1 MITIPPILVSS
12 SEVVLEQRPEGKS
25 SIGHLVKGQTV
36 AAKVVQVVSDRRALL
51 MIGGRKL
58 AAKTF
63 LPLQPGQTV
72 LLKVEQTEG
81 RQVFKFVGLQDNTTE
96 PGRPLPIGFLGKEKP
111 YAILSRLFGGIQAF
125 QGDDTPGPGKQLAA
139 LKDLVTA
146 LSLKSGA
153 PSEGFLSR
161 LMDGSGLLWESK
173 LAALASKGDVLTP
186 AGVERLIAGDLKAL
200 ALQLLSGSP
209 PGALPA
215 ALTEELRGFLESL
228 EQHQLLNQHLAENE
242 GRYLLPI
249 PLGEPPLFKF
259 GQLLLGFGDRKSD
272 GDCENRLVTIS
283 FLLSLSRLGELRAD
297 FSVMKKSLT
306 GAFGVADEE
315 ARHLISTH
323 LPELRRTL
331 KDHGYDVHDISCHI
345 LEPQQLSDI
354 SLVAQAM
361 TPMSEGFLNLVV

>member
-25 SIGHLVKGQTV
+25 SLGHLVKGQTV

-96 PGRPLPIGFLGKEKP
+96 PGRPLPIGLLGKERP
-111 YAILSRLFGGIQAF
+111 YAMLSKLLGGIQAF

-153 PSEGFLSR
+153 PSNGFLGR

-173 LAALASKGDVLTP
+173 LAALVSKGDALTP

-209 PGALPA
+209 GVLSG
-215 ALTEELRGFLESL
+215 ALTEELKGFLESL

-259 GQLLLGFGDRKSD
+259 GQLLLGFGDRKCG
-272 GDCENRLVTIS
+272 GDSENRLVTIS
-283 FLLSLSRLGELRAD
+283 FLLSLSRLGDLRAD

-315 ARHLISTH
+315 ARHLVFTH

-345 LEPQQLSDI
+345 LEPQQLSEM
-354 SLVAQAM
+354 SLVAQAV
-361 TPMSEGFLNLVV
+361 TPLSEGFLNLVV